1 MQQQK
6 RIIAIVLAY
15 CLLLCAFFVSRYVLD
30 FSESLTNRF
39 QINAPLASFQ
49 QFHVIAHDLDEMG
62 DLNAECKAQLGDGIR
77 LADWNDIVA
86 FYKAGGSLDDFISAL
101 NISLRNPMFDLIDRI
116 GEPTNTSDPPVKD
129 DQVLKPDPLGYEYR
143 VSKDGNLRWQGR
155 RHYFIERHDH
165 FKRPDFLDHD
175 NLNNHQLTLGS
186 WFGKGGYAL
195 CYGKL
200 TKTPISISKTLK
212 LIIPI
217 VAILFVGCLLLC
229 PVLAVMY
236 LLNMRLVSR

>member
-1 MQQQK
+1 MLKQK

-30 FSESLTNRF
+30 FSKSLTNRF
-39 QINAPLASFQ
+39 QTGVPLASYQ

-62 DLNAECKAQLGDGIR
+62 DLNAECKAQLGGGVR

-86 FYKAGGSLDDFISAL
+86 FYEAGGSLDDFILAL
-101 NISLRNPMFDLIDRI
+101 NISLRNPMFNLIDRL
-116 GEPTNTSDPPVKD
+116 GEPTNARDPSVKD
-129 DQVLKPDPLGYEYR
+129 DQAWKPDPLGYEYR

-155 RHYFIERHDH
+155 RHYFVERHDH

-195 CYGKL
+195 CYGKP
-200 TKTPISISKTLK
+200 TKTPIFINKVLK
-212 LIIPI
+212 LITPI
-217 VAILFVGCLLLC
+217 VAILFVGCLLLSS
-229 PVLAVMY
+229 VLAVMHI
-236 LLNMRLVSR
+236 LNMRLVSR